1 LPKRRQEGQAA
12 GQLWLTDRRG
22 CPVAVSVHK
31 GNTGDPKTFLPQ
43 VRKLRE
49 KFGLEQMVIV
59 GDRGMIS
66 QASIEQLREEHF
78 SWITALKS
86 AQKRA
91 HRSTPSSSTASCSLA
106 SLMSA
111 VCSNA

>member
-1 LPKRRQEGQAA
+1 MGAA
-12 GQLWLTDRRG
+12 APSPSRCIRAIPATQR
-22 CPVAVSVHK
+22 P
-31 GNTGDPKTFLPQ
+31 FLPQ

-49 KFGLEQMVIV
+49 NFGPEQMVIV

-86 AQKRA
+86 AQN
-91 HRSTPSSSTASCSLA
+91 RSA
-106 SLMSA
+106 
-111 VCSNA
+111 